1 VGDQMA
7 EERRWDQ
14 VARRGARDDG
24 TRRRLTGAS
33 PEKVSRAL
41 RSTDRAGFGAGGRG
55 ERGEAHQGLVDG
67 GGEAEIVRDC
77 RRRVGELGKNLS
89 PSKCQSCRIRK

>member
-14 VARRGARDDG
+14 VARRGARDGG

-33 PEKVSRAL
+33 PEKVSRAP
-41 RSTDRAGFGAGGRG
+41 RSTDRAGFGAG
-55 ERGEAHQGLVDG
+55 
-67 GGEAEIVRDC
+67 
-77 RRRVGELGKNLS
+77 
-89 PSKCQSCRIRK
+89 